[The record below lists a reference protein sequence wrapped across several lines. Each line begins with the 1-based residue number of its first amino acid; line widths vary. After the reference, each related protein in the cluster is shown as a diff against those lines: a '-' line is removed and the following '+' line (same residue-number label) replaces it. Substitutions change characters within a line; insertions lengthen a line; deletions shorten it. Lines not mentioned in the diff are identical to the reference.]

1 MTAAVEKNW
10 SGVYTYATHAVL
22 HPTTIDELRRI
33 VASAPKVH
41 AVGSRHCFN
50 GIADSAEM
58 IALDR
63 LPMPVEIDRDANTVT
78 VNPGMRYHE
87 LNLALERGGTGIAQH
102 RVAAPHH
109 RGGRGRHRNA
119 RIG

>member
-33 VASAPKVH
+33 VASALKVH

-50 GIADSAEM
+50 GIAD
-58 IALDR
+58 R
-63 LPMPVEIDRDANTVT
+63 R
-78 VNPGMRYHE
+78 R
-87 LNLALERGGTGIAQH
+87 
-102 RVAAPHH
+102 
-109 RGGRGRHRNA
+109 
-119 RIG
+119 